1 VDETYVK
8 VRGAWT
14 YLYRAVDSAGNMLE
28 FMLSPYRHAGAAE
41 YFFRKALGGAHT
53 VMPRVINVDGNAAYP
68 PAIATLQTE
77 GTLAAECQCRP
88 VKYLNNVIEQDHRF
102 IKRRV
107 KPGLGVGSYQTA
119 WRTLQGYEAM
129 NQVRKGQVQGTTKGA
144 IASQNCFIAAA
155 FGLAA

>member
-1 VDETYVK
+1 
-8 VRGAWT
+8 
-14 YLYRAVDSAGNMLE
+14 
-28 FMLSPYRHAGAAE
+28 
-41 YFFRKALGGAHT
+41 
-53 VMPRVINVDGNAAYP
+53 MPRVIDVDGNAAYP
-68 PAIATLQTE
+68 LASATLQTE
-77 GTLAAECQCRP
+77 GTLAAECQCRA

-107 KPGLGVGSYQTA
+107 KPGLGFGSYQTA